1 MKKIKRIN
9 MSLLPQCLEVKKE
22 TQRKGDGIL
31 VNSCLHVVDLAKVQ
45 PSTDLEQQLL
55 RLLQDTLDRS
65 TNLEGQFEEYKSM
78 VKTTF
83 FDNLVDAH
91 G

>member
-1 MKKIKRIN
+1 MLVH
-9 MSLLPQCLEVKKE
+9 SL
-22 TQRKGDGIL
+22 TMI
-31 VNSCLHVVDLAKVQ
+31 VDLAKVQ

-55 RLLQDTLDRS
+55 RLLQDTLNRS
-65 TNLEGQFEEYKSM
+65 KNLEGQFEEYKSM